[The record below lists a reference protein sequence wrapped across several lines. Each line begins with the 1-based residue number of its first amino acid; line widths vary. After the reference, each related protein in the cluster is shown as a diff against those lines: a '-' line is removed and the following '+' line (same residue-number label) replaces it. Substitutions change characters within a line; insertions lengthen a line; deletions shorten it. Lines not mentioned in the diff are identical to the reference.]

1 MQEWFMGGTILIYNL
16 FIIIYVVSLSNK
28 VSLKELLKEK
38 GSPTKAVAAARYA
51 ARVAVE
57 AARVAD
63 PAAAQALQAPAA
75 DPTAPTPAEPPAD
88 EGTSYSRAAGMVGA
102 VVLSGF
108 VWALGNVVLYKGFTA
123 PTEIKDLLTG
133 VAPFLLAS
141 STLFA
146 PYAFNQ
152 LSEVFKS

>member
-1 MQEWFMGGTILIYNL
+1 MQDWFMVGTILLYNL

-28 VSLKELLKEK
+28 VSLRELLKEK
-38 GSPTKAVAAARYA
+38 GSPTKAVAAARHA
-51 ARVAVE
+51 ARIAFE
-57 AARVAD
+57 AARVAN
-63 PAAAQALQAPAA
+63 PAAAQALQAPA
-75 DPTAPTPAEPPAD
+75 PTEPPAD

-108 VWALGNVVLYKGFTA
+108 VWALGNVVLYKGYTA
-123 PTEIKDLLTG
+123 PGDIKELLTG